1 MEQSKDI
8 NLYSRV
14 HRLSDEEIA
23 NLWTSYFETKE
34 KNLRDKLIV
43 QYLHLIRYVISRIKL
58 SLPPTYNYD
67 DIMGFGTEGLIDAIE
82 KYSSGKG
89 AKFETY
95 AIMRIRGSIID
106 KIRSQDW
113 LPRTVRQKIK
123 NIKNVIEDF
132 KQKNGRTP
140 TMEELSSLTE
150 MEPDKINEIMSSDVG
165 FESLYATKNIG
176 SGNIEIIDTIEDE
189 KNIRP
194 DEEAEKN
201 DSKRQ
206 LERALKK
213 LPERERTL
221 LILYYHENMT
231 FKQIGDA
238 INVSESRACQL
249 HAQAIM
255 KLRNILSAKRSERLS
270 QSIV

>member
-1 MEQSKDI
+1 METNKDV
-8 NLYSRV
+8 NLYSKVR
-14 HRLSDEEIA
+14 RLSDDEIA
-23 NLWTSYFETKE
+23 KLWDEYFKTKD
-34 KNLRDKLIV
+34 KTLRDKLII
-43 QYLHLIRYVISRIKL
+43 QYLHLIRYVISRIKI

-82 KYSSGKG
+82 KFATGRG

-106 KIRSQDW
+106 KIRSQDF

-123 NIKNVIEDF
+123 NLKTIIEEF
-132 KQKNGRTP
+132 KQKNGRNP
-140 TMEELSSLTE
+140 SNNELSIITGI
-150 MEPDKINEIMSSDVG
+150 EPDKINEIMTSDVG

-176 SGNIEIIDTIEDE
+176 DGSIEIIDTIEDE

-201 DSKRQ
+201 DSKRE

-213 LPERERTL
+213 LPERERNL

-231 FKQIGDA
+231 FKQIGQFV
-238 INVSESRACQL
+238 NVSESRACQL

-255 KLRNILSAKRSERLS
+255 KLRNILSAKRSERMS
-270 QSIV
+270 KAII